1 MKPFVSHFFPIPSF
15 TAFECSIDQFM
26 TALSTIIN
34 RWKFGNVDLRR
45 SKKMIQDCQEL
56 IEDIQDAE
64 QEDAPPIE
72 DESDEL

>member
-1 MKPFVSHFFPIPSF
+1 MFNWSIHDSF
-15 TAFECSIDQFM
+15 
-26 TALSTIIN
+26 IN
-34 RWKFGNVDLRR
+34 DHQPVETRTCW
-45 SKKMIQDCQEL
+45 SKMIQDCQEL